1 MGSRLLASWLAYP
14 LTDVARIAARQ
25 DGVEELVGDAELR
38 EFIRQQFRSVFDLPR
53 IVARLAQRRVT
64 PRDLVSI
71 RKTLEILP
79 DLKARLANCS
89 ASLLNVYAGQIF
101 PLEELADELR
111 RALGDETPLNF
122 RDGGF
127 IETGYDAR
135 LDEYRRLQS
144 GGKQRL
150 AEFQASEIKKTGITT
165 LKVGYNSVFG
175 YYIEVTHAQSDKV
188 PANYIRKQTLK
199 NAERYI
205 TEELKAYEEKVLGAA
220 EHALEREF
228 ELFGELVRRFRTW
241 TSSPRWPR
249 RRRRA
254 ATAGPVWSKSRFC
267 ISGKGGIRCSTPP
280 IRPASCRTTPT
291 VLPTAR

>member
-1 MGSRLLASWLAYP
+1 MKRLHDIYRDADERKRDW
-14 LTDVARIAARQ
+14 RE
-25 DGVEELVGDAELR
+25 VERAIGDAELR

-127 IETGYDAR
+127 IESGYDAR
-135 LDEYRRLQS
+135 LDEYRQLQS

-220 EHALEREF
+220 QG
-228 ELFGELVRRFRTW
+228 LFTFFKKPPQSGQ
-241 TSSPRWPR
+241 
-249 RRRRA
+249 RRA
-254 ATAGPVWSKSRFC
+254 IHRRAFPSFFRFF
-267 ISGKGGIRCSTPP
+267 GGIPLATLRF
-280 IRPASCRTTPT
+280 
-291 VLPTAR
+291 